1 MEENTWKKLPKYL
14 ANLNGRVDTL
24 LALKVLD
31 DEPIVGVG
39 DLLVLA
45 PSLTAQVES
54 IDHLSF
60 LFFLARAFN
69 WISTDGKVFYTL
81 LANLFLRFHSSRWR

>member
-1 MEENTWKKLPKYL
+1 MEESTWKKLPKYL

-54 IDHLSF
+54 INHFSF

-69 WISTDGKVFYTL
+69 WIRY
-81 LANLFLRFHSSRWR
+81 RWQSFPYITG